1 MIKLFNRLN
10 PIAFF
15 LAFCIGLSI
24 CYIMAPK
31 PTVLVKYP
39 TPETSGLLTF
49 IDDASNCYKFKTKEV
64 KCPKDKSLI
73 KEIPFFQDN

>member
-15 LAFCIGLSI
+15 LS
-24 CYIMAPK
+24 
-31 PTVLVKYP
+31 YP

-49 IDDASNCYKFKTKEV
+49 IDDASNCYKFRTKEV

-73 KEIPFFQDN
+73 KEIPFFEDN